1 LEGAL
6 KRSTRFTQ
14 YRLVVSVLVVAAC
27 GDNRA
32 PGEDLDG
39 IRDAIAVDAP
49 VDAQI
54 FDIDANP
61 SATHRGVLSVF
72 EVGLLGAAAEGH
84 LPNTQIAQ
92 GVQVRINFL
101 ETASEE
107 APVMEEMPGG
117 LEGCKAWEYTAAELP
132 GAIGVDEGPIAITV
146 ADSDSG
152 TGLEITFPSCGF
164 TAGTGY
170 TCPDT
175 SSSGVATGIDLMG
188 VGVGPTAAAQ
198 LTLPGG
204 SAFTFDADDA
214 GFGRYVKF
222 RGTGVA
228 TLDDPDVAFPILAFG
243 GDRSITIGLPLGLGT
258 DIPTLTAGTVT
269 TLAGVGPLP
278 GKLDP
283 GFLADTGT
291 AGSPPG
297 MDITFTHAAS
307 AHFNAF
313 PPNLGFRGA
322 RGIGDDFTLGTGP
335 DDGGAGPNKVLPT
348 AIPTDGSA
356 FTVGCDGG
364 NSTPLP
370 AACGTALGS
379 VLDIETT
386 NATIPNGASPYY
398 FPAPTG
404 AGGRRV
410 HIRCLRIGPGQLT
423 IPTAYSALI
432 MGSGATRIR
441 TTFLRSEL
449 VGFTNMTGIANS
461 LQIGA
466 GHGIV
471 GFTM

>member
-6 KRSTRFTQ
+6 KRSTRFAQ
-14 YRLVVSVLVVAAC
+14 CLLVLIVATAAC

-49 VDAQI
+49 VDAPV
-54 FDIDANP
+54 FDIDADP
-61 SATHRGVLSVF
+61 SSMHRGTISVF

-92 GVQVRINFL
+92 GVQVRINFF
-101 ETASEE
+101 EIANEE
-107 APVMEEMPGG
+107 PPIMEEMPGG
-117 LEGCKAWEYTAAELP
+117 LEGCKAWDYTTAEHAA
-132 GAIGVDEGPIAITV
+132 AIGIDEGPIAITV
-146 ADSDSG
+146 ADDNSG
-152 TGLEITFPSCGF
+152 TGGEITFPSCGF
-164 TAGTGY
+164 TAGAGY

-175 SSSGVATGIDLMG
+175 TSSGAASGIDITGIG
-188 VGVGPTAAAQ
+188 VGATAAAQ
-198 LTLPGG
+198 LTLPSG
-204 SAFTFDADDA
+204 SAYTFDADDA
-214 GFGRYVKF
+214 TFGRYVKLG
-222 RGTGVA
+222 GTGVA
-228 TLDDPDVAFPILAFG
+228 TLDDPNVAFPILAFAT
-243 GDRSITIGLPLGLGT
+243 DRSITIGLPLGLGT
-258 DIPTLTAGTVT
+258 NLPTLTAGSLT

-283 GFLADTGT
+283 GFLASTGT
-291 AGSPPG
+291 SGSPPG
-297 MDITFTHAAS
+297 MNITFAHAES

-313 PPNLGFRGA
+313 PSNLGFVGA

-335 DDGGAGPNKVLPT
+335 DDGGSGPAKVLPT
-348 AIPTDGSA
+348 AIPTNGAA

-364 NSTPLP
+364 NTTPLP

-379 VLDIETT
+379 ILDIETT
-386 NATIPNGASPYY
+386 NTAIPGGASPYY

-410 HIRCLRIGPGQLT
+410 HVRCIRIGPGQLT
-423 IPTAYSALI
+423 VPTAYSALI

-441 TTFLRSEL
+441 ATFLRSEL
-449 VGFTNMTGIANS
+449 VGFTNTTGTPNS
-461 LQIGA
+461 LQIAG